1 MKNIHIFTPTRL
13 ILFLANVWFL
23 FLGCDQAEKIKIA
36 ASPQL
41 QVPVTPS
48 PVPVLIPADA
58 KEILNK
64 PQVPILCYHQL
75 RDFKP
80 TDSKTARDYIVPV
93 SAFSEQLKLLA
104 DSGYNSVLPDQ
115 LYDHLLY
122 GKSLPEK
129 PVMITFDDTRLEH
142 FTVATKE
149 LDKYGFKGVFF
160 IMTVSLNRPGYM
172 SQEQVKQLAEEGHVV
187 GLHTWNHKNVKTY
200 VDEDWKTQI
209 EKPKNNLEQI
219 IQKPVDYF
227 AYPFGLWNEAA
238 LVKIKEHGF
247 KSAFQLSARRD
258 ENHPLLNIRRIIVP
272 GNWDAFTMQK
282 RMKSSF

>member
-1 MKNIHIFTPTRL
+1 MKSIKSFPL
-13 ILFLANVWFL
+13 FWSLLFLASTTFL
-23 FLGCDQAEKIKIA
+23 FPACDQAKKIKIA
-36 ASPQL
+36 ANPQSE
-41 QVPVTPS
+41 VAVTPS
-48 PVPVLIPADA
+48 PVPDLVPADP
-58 KEILNK
+58 ETILNK

-80 TDSKTARDYIVPV
+80 TDSKTARDYIVPLP
-93 SAFSEQLKLLA
+93 AFNEQLKLLA
-104 DSGYNSVLPDQ
+104 DSGYNSVLPGQ
-115 LYDHLLY
+115 LYDHLVY

-142 FTVATKE
+142 FTVAAKE

-172 SQEQVKQLAEEGHVV
+172 SREQVKQLAEEGHVV

-200 VDEDWKTQI
+200 VDEDWKIQI
-209 EKPKNNLEQI
+209 EKPRNNLEEI
-219 IQKPVDYF
+219 TGKPVEYF

-272 GNWDAFTMQK
+272 GNWNALTMQK